1 MQEVSIT
8 TEGIQKNLKNFKPL
22 DALCEYI
29 WNGFDAQADRVD
41 VKLHTNEFGLINM
54 ISIVDN
60 GTGIAYE
67 ELGDKFKPFNDSKK
81 YDSSKKVNHTLP
93 HGRQG
98 IGRLTFFA
106 FAQRARWNT
115 VYEKDGNKYE
125 YYIDMEKDSLNQYDD
140 NGGRTPKTTEKD
152 VGTEVIFTQI
162 QQFLKEDIVERIKTE
177 FFWFLELNKNRNF
190 QILVDGEKVTYDDFI
205 INKIAFVPE
214 AELAN
219 EYEISIVQWN
229 QSLGKEFSKFYFIDS
244 DNEEKYKEATKLN
257 KKSDEFF
264 HSIFIKSSY
273 FDNFYFEKEMDGQA
287 CLFPNKNEPEYRNL
301 MDSINNFLY
310 KFRRQ
315 YLKEASDKF
324 IDKLIDS
331 KIYPEFNASN
341 PIDTYRKSEL
351 DNLVGTLYA
360 AQLRYIQNVALMMF
374 CEHPEKFFGYTYV
387 QMTSFPKG
395 SIENPSISED
405 FPNITGSVPQM
416 IQATMERF
424 RNLFI
429 REKVIKVPNQM
440 EALRIF
446 NYPYQAIEEAVV
458 NAFYHRD
465 YMSYE
470 PVTIEI
476 EPDCINIMN
485 FPGIDRS
492 ISEKTI
498 AEGKRFVSRYY
509 RNRRLGEFLKEL
521 DLSEGHSSGIPT
533 IQEELEKNGSPRAEF
548 FTDEDRRAMRIRI
561 PIHPAFL
568 ENNDEISVSDGY
580 EKATNKLSKK
590 KMEQYD
596 KILKLMDDGDWHK
609 TAEIA
614 ENLGLKDTRTKE
626 LLKELVGLE
635 KLVDNGKTKGKM
647 YKLK

>member
-1 MQEVSIT
+1 M
-8 TEGIQKNLKNFKPL
+8 L
-22 DALCEYI
+22 
-29 WNGFDAQADRVD
+29 
-41 VKLHTNEFGLINM
+41 
-54 ISIVDN
+54 
-60 GTGIAYE
+60 
-67 ELGDKFKPFNDSKK
+67 
-81 YDSSKKVNHTLP
+81 
-93 HGRQG
+93 
-98 IGRLTFFA
+98 
-106 FAQRARWNT
+106 
-115 VYEKDGNKYE
+115 
-125 YYIDMEKDSLNQYDD
+125 
-140 NGGRTPKTTEKD
+140 
-152 VGTEVIFTQI
+152 
-162 QQFLKEDIVERIKTE
+162 
-177 FFWFLELNKNRNF
+177 
-190 QILVDGEKVTYDDFI
+190 
-205 INKIAFVPE
+205 
-214 AELAN
+214 
-219 EYEISIVQWN
+219 
-229 QSLGKEFSKFYFIDS
+229 
-244 DNEEKYKEATKLN
+244 
-257 KKSDEFF
+257 
-264 HSIFIKSSY
+264 FIKI
-273 FDNFYFEKEMDGQA
+273 ELHG
-287 CLFPNKNEPEYRNL
+287 
-301 MDSINNFLY
+301 
-310 KFRRQ
+310 FR
-315 YLKEASDKF
+315 
-324 IDKLIDS
+324 
-331 KIYPEFNASN
+331 
-341 PIDTYRKSEL
+341 
-351 DNLVGTLYA
+351 
-360 AQLRYIQNVALMMF
+360 
-374 CEHPEKFFGYTYV
+374 YTYV

-424 RNLFI
+424 RNVFI

-590 KMEQYD
+590 KIEQYD
-596 KILKLMDDGDWHK
+596 KILKLMDDGNWHK

-647 YKLK
+647 YKIK

>member
-1 MQEVSIT
+1 MELEMDVEDLLNKRKLESDRIEFKT
-8 TEGIQKNLKNFKPL
+8 GWNPDDIYHSVCAFANDYNNDGGGYIVVGVEEENGVAKRPVKGLPEYMLDSIQKDMLGYNNLISPPYFPQGIPAEVDGKWIFVIVVRTGQQRPYKSPEHVTSKKEKKYNY
-22 DALCEYI
+22 YI
-29 WNGFDAQADRVD
+29 RYQTSS
-41 VKLHTNEFGLINM
+41 VKANSEQERELINM
-54 ISIVDN
+54 SDQTPFDCGV
-60 GTGIAYE
+60 E
-67 ELGDKFKPFNDSKK
+67 EILNDMQ
-81 YDSSKKVNHTLP
+81 L
-93 HGRQG
+93 
-98 IGRLTFFA
+98 
-106 FAQRARWNT
+106 
-115 VYEKDGNKYE
+115 
-125 YYIDMEKDSLNQYDD
+125 
-140 NGGRTPKTTEKD
+140 
-152 VGTEVIFTQI
+152 
-162 QQFLKEDIVERIKTE
+162 
-177 FFWFLELNKNRNF
+177 
-190 QILVDGEKVTYDDFI
+190 
-205 INKIAFVPE
+205 
-214 AELAN
+214 
-219 EYEISIVQWN
+219 
-229 QSLGKEFSKFYFIDS
+229 
-244 DNEEKYKEATKLN
+244 
-257 KKSDEFF
+257 
-264 HSIFIKSSY
+264 
-273 FDNFYFEKEMDGQA
+273 
-287 CLFPNKNEPEYRNL
+287 
-301 MDSINNFLY
+301 
-310 KFRRQ
+310 
-315 YLKEASDKF
+315 
-324 IDKLIDS
+324 
-331 KIYPEFNASN
+331 
-341 PIDTYRKSEL
+341 
-351 DNLVGTLYA
+351 LVGPSE
-360 AQLRYIQNVALMMF
+360 LRYIQNVAIMMF

-424 RNLFI
+424 RNLII

-465 YMSYE
+465 YMSFE

-568 ENNDEISVSDGY
+568 EADGEVLLPDSY
-580 EKATNKLSKK
+580 EKATKKSSKK
-590 KMEQYD
+590 KIEQYE
-596 KILKLMDDGDWHK
+596 KILKLLNDGEWHK

-614 ENLGLKDTRTKE
+614 DNLGLKDTRTKE
-626 LLKELVGLE
+626 LLKELIALD
-635 KLVDNGKTKGKM
+635 KLIDNGKTKGKL
-647 YKLK
+647 YRLK